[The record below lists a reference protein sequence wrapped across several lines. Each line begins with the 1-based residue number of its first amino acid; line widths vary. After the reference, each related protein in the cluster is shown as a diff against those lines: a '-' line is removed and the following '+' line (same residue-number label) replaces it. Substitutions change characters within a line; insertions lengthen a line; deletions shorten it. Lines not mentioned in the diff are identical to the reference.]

1 MLVGMTQF
9 GFREVR
15 GFLNNLEWEERKKE
29 REREEEREEGE
40 ERDLFIRTR
49 THG

>member
-29 REREEEREEGE
+29 REEEREEGE

>member
-29 REREEEREEGE
+29 RERRGEGRRGGER
-40 ERDLFIRTR
+40 FI
-49 THG
+49 H